1 MKRKNII
8 IIAGIVVFLLLII
21 TLNIIKAKSG
31 SSTVVKAVKL
41 KKGTLIQEISLNGD
55 VEEGLK
61 KELYIDTPIK
71 VKKVLVK
78 EGDFVKKGQKLFEVD
93 IEEITNKVDQALANY
108 NMQAYRYEE
117 TKSSLNLKV
126 SQVISNFKQ
135 AEQELKDAKINLDSL
150 KSLYESGAISLL
162 ELKNAEKRYENA
174 QSQYKVAEQEYHNY
188 VDSTGKLSS
197 SNYELQMAKE
207 QLNLAYLQYQ
217 EAKKKLEDIK
227 YASESPIDGV
237 VAVLNVSEGVPINP
251 SIPVA
256 VIMDPSSL
264 IVKANISQYDYNK
277 IKVGQEVEISTD
289 MDYSKYKGRVSFLS
303 PTAKTSKE
311 SLSNEKTFEVN
322 VEILDRP
329 TGLVPGFSVTV
340 KIISD
345 RKENALYLPIEAMQE
360 DKDGNKWVYKIEKD
374 NTIKKV
380 GIKTGIVSD
389 LNVEVVDGLKEGD
402 MVVYNPSPA
411 LKDGMKVKI
420 SEIR

>member
-1 MKRKNII
+1 MKRKNVMII
-8 IIAGIVVFLLLII
+8 SGIVLFLLVII
-21 TLNIIKAKSG
+21 TLNIVKSKSG
-31 SSTVVKAVKL
+31 STVVKAVKL
-41 KKGTLIQEISLNGD
+41 KKGMLIQEISLNGD

-61 KELYIDTPIK
+61 RELYIDTPIK
-71 VKKVLVK
+71 IKKVLVK

-93 IEEITNKVDQALANY
+93 IEEIANQVDQALANY
-108 NMQAYRYEE
+108 NLQNYRYEE

-135 AEQELKDAKINLDSL
+135 AEQELEDAKSNLENL
-150 KSLYESGAISLL
+150 KSLYDAGAISLL

-174 QSQYKVAEQEYHNY
+174 QSQYKIAEEEYYNY

-217 EAKKKLEDIK
+217 EAKKKLDDIK

-237 VAVLNVSEGVPINP
+237 VAVLNVSEGAPINP
-251 SIPVA
+251 SVPVA
-256 VIMDPSSL
+256 VIIDPSSL

-277 IKVGQEVEISTD
+277 IKLGQEVEISTD

-303 PTAKTSKE
+303 PTAKTSGG
-311 SLSNEKTFEVN
+311 SLSGEKTFELN

-329 TGLVPGFSVTV
+329 TGLVPGFTVTV

-345 RKENALYLPIEAMQE
+345 KKENAVYLPIEAIQE
-360 DKDGNKWVYKIEKD
+360 DKDGNKWVYKIERD
-374 NTIKKV
+374 NTIKKIA
-380 GIKTGIVSD
+380 IKTGIISD
-389 LNVEVVDGLKEGD
+389 LNVEIVDGLKEGD
-402 MVVYNPSPA
+402 VVVYNPSPT
-411 LKDGMKVKI
+411 LKDGIKVKI